1 MERGEEQPQKLPE
14 PVEQQRDV
22 VAGGGQDGV
31 DGVALLAGE
40 VVAVHPV
47 FGLDVADGS
56 IAERRRICRLMA
68 GVMHRFW
75 PAVMTLNLWL

>member
-1 MERGEEQPQKLPE
+1 MLPE
-14 PVEQQRDV
+14 PVGQQRGV

-47 FGLDVADGS
+47 LGLDVADHRL
-56 IAERRRICRLMA
+56 IAERRRICRLM
-68 GVMHRFW
+68 
-75 PAVMTLNLWL
+75 PAV